1 MSEQISEVIA
11 TPSLYVRRARGAKA
25 ALYCAA
31 VAAAI
36 LFPAL
41 STFAQL
47 PTLDVSKTAS
57 QTPTKKSDDASSSD
71 EPAKI
76 STKPPDI
83 PVDQVIKKF
92 GDRELEFKKER
103 DNYTYT
109 QTFVVQTIDF
119 DGRADGEYRMTSDI
133 LFTPDGKRY
142 EKVISAPQPTLERIQ
157 LSQQDLD
164 DVEHVQP
171 FVLTSEELPKYD
183 VTYVGREALDEL
195 GTYVFDVKP
204 KKIEKNQR
212 YFQGRIWVDDHDLTI
227 VKTDGKAV
235 PDIIKHGQE
244 NVFPAF
250 RNIPRKHRR
259 PLLVS
264 DLHAFRRR
272 TPLQHR
278 RRPHPHDHQVRQLQ
292 AIRLHD
298 QDRPSRRNQRTPAET
313 LRLRD
318 SYKLRLINYRGKT
331 SSPDSRA
338 QPAPPDRS
346 AHARA
351 PAARSLPHISRS
363 RSAH

>member
-1 MSEQISEVIA
+1 MSDQILEVFA
-11 TPSLYVRRARGAKA
+11 TPIAFVRPPHRAKA
-25 ALYCAA
+25 ALYCASL
-31 VAAAI
+31 AAAI

-41 STFAQL
+41 STLAQL

-119 DGRADGEYRMTSDI
+119 DGRPDGEYRMTSDI
-133 LFTPDGKRY
+133 LFTPDGRRY
-142 EKVISAPQPTLERIQ
+142 EKVISAPQPTLERIS

-171 FVLTSEELPKYD
+171 FVLTSDELPKYD

-212 YFQGRIWVDDHDLTI
+212 YFQGRIWVDDRDLNI

-244 NVFPAF
+244 NVFPRFETF
-250 RNIPRKHRR
+250 RENIEGHYWFPTYTR
-259 PLLVS
+259 S
-264 DLHAFRRR
+264 DDELHFSTGAV
-272 TPLQHR
+272 H
-278 RRPHPHDHQVRQLQ
+278 
-292 AIRLHD
+292 IRMTIKYANYK
-298 QDRPSRRNQRTPAET
+298 RFGSTIKIGPAVET
-313 LRLRD
+313 KD
-318 SYKLRLINYRGKT
+318 V
-331 SSPDSRA
+331 
-338 QPAPPDRS
+338 PPK
-346 AHARA
+346 
-351 PAARSLPHISRS
+351 P
-363 RSAH
+363 

>member
-1 MSEQISEVIA
+1 SA
-11 TPSLYVRRARGAKA
+11 P
-25 ALYCAA
+25 
-31 VAAAI
+31 
-36 LFPAL
+36 
-41 STFAQL
+41 
-47 PTLDVSKTAS
+47 
-57 QTPTKKSDDASSSD
+57 
-71 EPAKI
+71 KI

-133 LFTPDGKRY
+133 LFTPEGKRY
-142 EKVISAPQPTLERIQ
+142 EKVISAPAPTLERIQ

-212 YFQGRIWVDDHDLTI
+212 YFQGRIWVDDRDLNI

-235 PDIIKHGQE
+235 PDIIKHGNE
-244 NVFPAF
+244 NIFPRFETF
-250 RNIPRKHRR
+250 RENIEGHYWFPTYTR
-259 PLLVS
+259 S
-264 DLHAFRRR
+264 DDELHFSTGAVHMRMTIKYANYKRFGS
-272 TPLQHR
+272 TIKIGP
-278 RRPHPHDHQVRQLQ
+278 
-292 AIRLHD
+292 AI
-298 QDRPSRRNQRTPAET
+298 ET
-313 LRLRD
+313 KD
-318 SYKLRLINYRGKT
+318 VKPQK
-331 SSPDSRA
+331 
-338 QPAPPDRS
+338 
-346 AHARA
+346 
-351 PAARSLPHISRS
+351 
-363 RSAH
+363 

>member
-1 MSEQISEVIA
+1 MSEPNLEIIA
-11 TPSLYVRRARGAKA
+11 SPIASARRAHSAKA
-25 ALYCAA
+25 ALYCAG

-57 QTPTKKSDDASSSD
+57 QTPTKKADDASSSD

-119 DGRADGEYRMTSDI
+119 DGRPDGEYRMTSDI
-133 LFTPDGKRY
+133 LFTPEGKRY
-142 EKVISAPQPTLERIQ
+142 EKVISAPTPTLQRIS

-171 FVLTSEELPKYD
+171 FVLTSDELPKYD

-212 YFQGRIWVDDHDLTI
+212 YFQGRIWVDDRDLTI
-227 VKTDGKAV
+227 V
-235 PDIIKHGQE
+235 
-244 NVFPAF
+244 
-250 RNIPRKHRR
+250 R
-259 PLLVS
+259 PT
-264 DLHAFRRR
+264 A
-272 TPLQHR
+272 
-278 RRPHPHDHQVRQLQ
+278 
-292 AIRLHD
+292 
-298 QDRPSRRNQRTPAET
+298 
-313 LRLRD
+313 
-318 SYKLRLINYRGKT
+318 KLSPTSSSTARKT
-331 SSPDSRA
+331 SFRASRHSA
-338 QPAPPDRS
+338 KTSKATTGSRPTRAPTTNCTSAPAPFTC
-346 AHARA
+346 A
-351 PAARSLPHISRS
+351 
-363 RSAH
+363 